1 MIAFDLKNMP
11 FKSSTQ
17 IMILSDKVTC
27 VSDKNY
33 PIGLNKGTYT
43 ILTSPYFYKNYYIY
57 LRNEG

>member
-1 MIAFDLKNMP
+1 MP

-27 VSDKNY
+27 NY
-33 PIGLNKGTYT
+33 NLNHPIALRKGTYT